1 MHFNK
6 QEQLVLIFIIVT
18 IVIGGGVLIVRQ
30 FNPAW
35 FMGKPDFVAGD
46 TQNKTT
52 GDAAEQT
59 ETSQPKKEV
68 VVHVTGTVQKP
79 DVYKLEIGARV
90 MDAIQAAGGATE
102 QADLQQL
109 NLAKKVVDGEQ
120 IYVPDKSAMPPP
132 FATTTPTSAAASR
145 LHSSAKINLN
155 IATAK
160 ELEELPGIGPVMA
173 QRIIEYRTTHGPFYS
188 ISEIQEI
195 KGIGVKTFEKI
206 KGQIVVY

>member
-1 MHFNK
+1 MHFTK

-30 FNPAW
+30 FHPAW
-35 FMGKPDFVAGD
+35 FMGKPDFVVGD
-46 TQNKTT
+46 TQKMTT
-52 GDAAEQT
+52 GDAVEQT
-59 ETSQPKKEV
+59 EISQQKKEV
-68 VVHVTGTVQKP
+68 VVHVTGAVQQP

-132 FATTTPTSAAASR
+132 SATTTPTPATAHR
-145 LHSSAKINLN
+145 LHSSAQINLN
-155 IATAK
+155 TATAK

-188 ISEIQEI
+188 IAEIQEI
-195 KGIGVKTFEKI
+195 RGIGAKTFEKI
-206 KGQIVVY
+206 KEQIVVY

>member
-79 DVYKLEIGARV
+79 D
-90 MDAIQAAGGATE
+90 D
-102 QADLQQL
+102 
-109 NLAKKVVDGEQ
+109 
-120 IYVPDKSAMPPP
+120 S
-132 FATTTPTSAAASR
+132 
-145 LHSSAKINLN
+145 
-155 IATAK
+155 
-160 ELEELPGIGPVMA
+160 
-173 QRIIEYRTTHGPFYS
+173 
-188 ISEIQEI
+188 
-195 KGIGVKTFEKI
+195 KGIGRVTRYRTCYGTTHYRIPYHTRPLLQYFRNSRNQRYRSKNL
-206 KGQIVVY
+206 